1 MQDGADR
8 NPRGEASGPDPVSST
23 PSPSGPNPGLA
34 PIADAG
40 AAAAAVSEAA
50 DVPSHGGTMTFQSLG
65 AAGWY
70 PSSRDPASGTCDAY
84 KNGQCCMAK
93 HTLPD
98 AGIAP
103 WDEEL
108 ILTLR
113 GPMLVKRIA
122 VYQPDPAD
130 KNAWT
135 RVSQWNDATPSAGEH
150 IAFQGD
156 GASSD
161 GAGFPGSVGNKCLID
176 VSTDR
181 NFPCGPGSLPY
192 CAANSLSHR
201 YGWEGSKLIL
211 LLASMPHFGSAPLA
225 AVKHC
230 STDPKD
236 NWYDA
241 PWIGLS
247 HGELIRSGK
256 FGGCNCYSKD
266 PAHWELAD
274 GCGQFNVF
282 ETVNDNNAY
291 RNLDLFNTNFF
302 SYAGYVGEGPCGSK
316 CDVSTLDPAVDLI
329 SKSTAREA
337 QAAVAT
343 PQKASNTTFRR
354 PSDGYR
360 WFVLLLDSQTRTV
373 QLALAHPGNLPMPLA
388 TVTGT
393 SVTAALPAK
402 VGRSAIDGLIAM
414 RLPGQPSTS
423 LFRK

>member
-1 MQDGADR
+1 VIVLAGMPHAG
-8 NPRGEASGPDPVSST
+8 SGK
-23 PSPSGPNPGLA
+23 
-34 PIADAG
+34 IAAG
-40 AAAAAVSEAA
+40 A
-50 DVPSHGGTMTFQSLG
+50 
-65 AAGWY
+65 
-70 PSSRDPASGTCDAY
+70 
-84 KNGQCCMAK
+84 
-93 HTLPD
+93 
-98 AGIAP
+98 
-103 WDEEL
+103 
-108 ILTLR
+108 
-113 GPMLVKRIA
+113 
-122 VYQPDPAD
+122 
-130 KNAWT
+130 
-135 RVSQWNDATPSAGEH
+135 
-150 IAFQGD
+150 
-156 GASSD
+156 
-161 GAGFPGSVGNKCLID
+161 
-176 VSTDR
+176 
-181 NFPCGPGSLPY
+181 
-192 CAANSLSHR
+192 
-201 YGWEGSKLIL
+201 
-211 LLASMPHFGSAPLA
+211 
-225 AVKHC
+225 HC
-230 STDPKD
+230 SQGTSG

-302 SYAGYVGEGPCGSK
+302 SYAGYVGEGPCGPK
-316 CDVSTLDPAVDLI
+316 CDVTTLDPAVDLI

-360 WFVLLLDSQTRTV
+360 WFVILLDSQTRTV
-373 QLALAHPGNLPMPLA
+373 QLALAHPGNLPQALA

-393 SVTAALPAK
+393 SVTSTLPSK
-402 VGRSAIDGLIAM
+402 VGRAAIDGLIAM

>member
-1 MQDGADR
+1 
-8 NPRGEASGPDPVSST
+8 
-23 PSPSGPNPGLA
+23 
-34 PIADAG
+34 
-40 AAAAAVSEAA
+40 
-50 DVPSHGGTMTFQSLG
+50 MTFQSLG

-70 PSSRDPASGTCDAY
+70 PSSRDPASGACDAY

-93 HTLPD
+93 HTLAD

-135 RVSQWNDATPSAGEH
+135 RVSQWNDAAPSTGEH

-156 GASSD
+156 GASAD

-176 VSTDR
+176 VSTER
-181 NFPCGPGSLPY
+181 TFPCGPGSLPY
-192 CAANSLSHR
+192 CAANSPSHR
-201 YGWEGSKLIL
+201 YGWEGPKLIL

-302 SYAGYVGEGPCGSK
+302 SYAGYVGEGPCGPK
-316 CDVSTLDPAVDLI
+316 CDVTTLDPAVDLI

-360 WFVLLLDSQTRTV
+360 WFVILLDSQTRTV
-373 QLALAHPGNLPMPLA
+373 QLALAHPGNLPQALA

-393 SVTAALPAK
+393 SVTSTLPSK
-402 VGRSAIDGLIAM
+402 VGRAAIDGLIAM